1 MAQYLVVARDG
12 TDSEAPNRRLAARSA
27 HLENAKALV
36 QAGKIISGGA
46 ILDDAGA
53 MIGSAM
59 MVDFADRDELNTWL
73 ETDPYTT
80 GNVWQTFEVTPMRL
94 V

>member
-12 TDSEAPNRRLAARSA
+12 TDSEAPNRRLAARQA
-27 HLENAKALV
+27 HLDNAKTLV
-36 QAGKIISGGA
+36 QAGNIISGGA
-46 ILDDAGA
+46 ILDETGG

-59 MVDFADRDELNTWL
+59 MVDFADRDQLNAWL

-80 GNVWQTFEVTPMRL
+80 GNVWQTFEITPIRL